1 LIFGT
6 ANKRNGR
13 VVQIMDFKSPD
24 FAGGAAFPETL
35 GGRLVRLRKARQL
48 TQRDIARQLGVAVT
62 SVCYW
67 EQDRSRPKP
76 ARLRRLA
83 DVLGT
88 PLADLNGLGG
98 PPQSAHLGE
107 LVAQARREIA
117 EAAGTTPAKVKIIIE
132 M

>member
-1 LIFGT
+1 
-6 ANKRNGR
+6 
-13 VVQIMDFKSPD
+13 MDLNPLKPSG
-24 FAGGAAFPETL
+24 AAAFPETL

>member
-1 LIFGT
+1 MRCGDVGLLLG
-6 ANKRNGR
+6 
-13 VVQIMDFKSPD
+13 
-24 FAGGAAFPETL
+24 AGP
-35 GGRLVRLRKARQL
+35 
-48 TQRDIARQLGVAVT
+48 VA
-62 SVCYW
+62 
-67 EQDRSRPKP
+67 PKP

-98 PPQSAHLGE
+98 PPQSAHLGQ

>member
-1 LIFGT
+1 
-6 ANKRNGR
+6 
-13 VVQIMDFKSPD
+13 
-24 FAGGAAFPETL
+24 
-35 GGRLVRLRKARQL
+35 
-48 TQRDIARQLGVAVT
+48 
-62 SVCYW
+62 
-67 EQDRSRPKP
+67 
-76 ARLRRLA
+76 
-83 DVLGT
+83 VLGT

>member
-1 LIFGT
+1 
-6 ANKRNGR
+6 
-13 VVQIMDFKSPD
+13 MDLNPLKTS
-24 FAGGAAFPETL
+24 GATAFPETL
-35 GGRLVRLRKARQL
+35 GARLAQLRKARQL

-98 PPQSAHLGE
+98 PPQSAHLGQ